1 MKGTWAIFNTIIKKG
16 HQAPSYPQE
25 FVDNGSVVKIKNSM
39 DIANGFNKFFVD
51 IGQNL
56 AKNIEPP
63 SENVT
68 VKNFLG
74 NRNNQSIFLSS
85 VQESEIIEIVK
96 NWRRKKSTGF
106 DNIDMTIVKQVISHI
121 VKPLSYTQ
129 VCNVS
134 LTSGIFPN
142 NMKIAKVIPL
152 YKANGKNEFTNY
164 RPVSL

>member
-1 MKGTWAIFNTIIKKG
+1 
-16 HQAPSYPQE
+16 
-25 FVDNGSVVKIKNSM
+25 M

-68 VKNFLG
+68 VENYMG
-74 NRNNQSIFLSS
+74 NCNTQSIFLSS
-85 VQESEIIEIVK
+85 VEESEIINIVK
-96 NWRRKKSTGF
+96 NWKNKKSTGF

-121 VKPLSYTQ
+121 VKPLSYI
-129 VCNVS
+129 CNMS

-152 YKANGKNEFTNY
+152 YKANGKN
-164 RPVSL
+164 